1 MDHEPNPSEEWG
13 ESDLPGRQVE
23 YGRAYHGD
31 RVFYRVVAGT
41 LSLVALGALIA
52 SFFLAWA
59 PGENEIPQSIVAL
72 GSTAVGALAGV
83 LVTGKG

>member
-1 MDHEPNPSEEWG
+1 MGDEPNLNEEWG
-13 ESDLPGRQVE
+13 ESDLPSRQIE
-23 YGRAYHGD
+23 YSRAYHGD
-31 RVFYRVVAGT
+31 RVFYRVVAST

-83 LVTGKG
+83 LITGKG